1 MKFISIGSNRGVI
14 GMPEGPDAR
23 MTVSVGRREFE
34 ELNREWADYVAAAS
48 AGPGPVDPV
57 LTLRRTGRV
66 LQSLDRLLASMD
78 CEDGK
83 APSPVGAHEHEG
95 PAY

>member
-23 MTVSVGRREFE
+23 MTVSVGQREFE
-34 ELNREWADYVAAAS
+34 DLNREWADYVATTS
-48 AGPGPVDPV
+48 AGSDPVDPV
-57 LTLRRTGRV
+57 LALRRTGRV
-66 LQSLDRLLASMD
+66 LRSLDRLLASMD

-83 APSPVGAHEHEG
+83 TPSSVGADHRD
-95 PAY
+95 